1 VRVAAARAAPR
12 SATAHQEGPH
22 GAPACASAQHR
33 SPPLAAEE
41 LKAVGDGQL
50 PAEADL
56 AAPSPTG
63 PTPSAAQ
70 LQQAAA
76 GAEAA
81 AAVEAEEGG
90 AGAEAAAILS
100 PAPSGREPATP
111 SFSSPDHDA
120 DPDGTAAAAA
130 RMALDDV
137 APVPGTD
144 RYFVPLRLACE
155 SKLPRIMEVSLHCI
169 QKIIAYG
176 YVRGK
181 VAGEK
186 PFVDVVMETICSC
199 KDEEDKEVQ
208 LQIVQAVNTAVTSA
222 VTAVHDTT
230 LLLAVKTCFYIYLV
244 SKNGTIQKTANA
256 TLTQML
262 DVVFA
267 RLESPGASSMAQKD
281 AFLVFRSLCKLSMK
295 PLPEPLP
302 ADDSIEL
309 RSKLLSLQLL
319 YSIIASSG
327 ERFRGGEKFVWAIRQ
342 YLCLSLLKNGV
353 SPIPAILQ
361 LSLDIFVTL
370 IKYFKAHLKSEIG
383 VFFSN
388 ILLRILESSNSS
400 GPQKRLTIQVPESKP
415 RVAERLAEISG
426 APSRRSP
433 EPRPSP
439 THSLPR
445 VAGSTLSR
453 PGAARCLAAPRAVR
467 FATGGR
473 GRGGE
478 HTRRA
483 SRSREPCARP
493 LRAPAQALR
502 VLVAEPQLMVDLFLN
517 YDCDLEGKGIFTSM
531 CDGLSR
537 LTLTLQA
544 LSETTEQDAQLK
556 QCNLV

>member
-1 VRVAAARAAPR
+1 
-12 SATAHQEGPH
+12 
-22 GAPACASAQHR
+22 
-33 SPPLAAEE
+33 
-41 LKAVGDGQL
+41 
-50 PAEADL
+50 
-56 AAPSPTG
+56 
-63 PTPSAAQ
+63 
-70 LQQAAA
+70 
-76 GAEAA
+76 
-81 AAVEAEEGG
+81 
-90 AGAEAAAILS
+90 
-100 PAPSGREPATP
+100 
-111 SFSSPDHDA
+111 
-120 DPDGTAAAAA
+120 
-130 RMALDDV
+130 M
-137 APVPGTD
+137 
-144 RYFVPLRLACE
+144 
-155 SKLPRIMEVSLHCI
+155 
-169 QKIIAYG
+169 
-176 YVRGK
+176 
-181 VAGEK
+181 
-186 PFVDVVMETICSC
+186 
-199 KDEEDKEVQ
+199 Q

-388 ILLRILESSNSS
+388 ILLRILESANSS
-400 GPQKRLTIQVPESKP
+400 GSQKLLVVQS
-415 RVAERLAEISG
+415 
-426 APSRRSP
+426 
-433 EPRPSP
+433 
-439 THSLPR
+439 
-445 VAGSTLSR
+445 
-453 PGAARCLAAPRAVR
+453 
-467 FATGGR
+467 
-473 GRGGE
+473 
-478 HTRRA
+478 
-483 SRSREPCARP
+483 
-493 LRAPAQALR
+493 LR
-502 VLVAEPQLMVDLFLN
+502 VLVRDPQLIVDLFLN

-531 CDGLSR
+531 CDDLSR
-537 LTLTLQA
+537 LAATNQA
-544 LSETTEQDAQLK
+544 LTESTEQDGVLK
-556 QCNLV
+556 MLALETLVAIADSMVAWERDVKQRFSRLGHDLDDSREEQELRYARKHPWKAWGTRATRPETHPKDRKSVV